1 MTNPEIYR
9 ARSSYFF
16 AAFIYFLCAGISA
29 QSFFV
34 ETLDSF
40 NATLSWSLLICYLFH
55 LGFIRAKVTIFDEGI
70 TITNPLRET
79 TVGWDQVQEIS
90 VKFSMY
96 ISVGG
101 EKIYA
106 WAAQAPG
113 RYHSRTVHATEV
125 RGLQIPDTNSM
136 RAGESP
142 RSNSGVAVAL
152 ARIRH
157 DAFAKTETVSA
168 KYRSDFNVT
177 GLVILVALFA
187 AAILLTIF

>member
-79 TVGWDQVQEIS
+79 TVGWDQVQDIS

-142 RSNSGVAVAL
+142 RSHSGVAVAL

-157 DAFAKTETVSA
+157 DAFAKSETVSA
-168 KYRSDFNVT
+168 TYRADFNVT

>member
-16 AAFIYFLCAGISA
+16 AACIYFFCAGISA
-29 QSFFV
+29 QSFFL
-34 ETLDSF
+34 ESIESF
-40 NATLSWSLLICYLFH
+40 NATLSWCLLICYLFH

-79 TVGWDQVQEIS
+79 TVGWDQVQEIN
-90 VKFSMY
+90 VKYSMY
-96 ISVGG
+96 VIVGG
-101 EKIYA
+101 EKIHA

-113 RYHSRTVHATEV
+113 RYHSRTVHATEI

-142 RSNSGVAVAL
+142 RSHSGVAVAL
-152 ARIRH
+152 ARIRL
-157 DAFAKTETVSA
+157 DAFAKNQSVGATYVSE
-168 KYRSDFNVT
+168 FNGK
-177 GLVILVALFA
+177 GLIALVALSTIA
-187 AAILLTIF
+187 TLLTFF

>member
-16 AAFIYFLCAGISA
+16 AACIYFFCAGISA
-29 QSFFV
+29 QSFFL
-34 ETLDSF
+34 ESIESF
-40 NATLSWSLLICYLFH
+40 NATLSWCLLICYLFH

-79 TVGWDQVQEIS
+79 TVGWDQVQEIN
-90 VKFSMY
+90 VKYSMY
-96 ISVGG
+96 VIVGG
-101 EKIYA
+101 EKIHA

-113 RYHSRTVHATEV
+113 RYHSRTVHATEI

-142 RSNSGVAVAL
+142 RSHSGVAVAL
-152 ARIRH
+152 ARIRL
-157 DAFAKTETVSA
+157 DAFAKSQTVSA
-168 KYRSDFNVT
+168 TNVSEFNGR
-177 GLVILVALFA
+177 GLIALVALSTV
-187 AAILLTIF
+187 AILVTFF

>member
-16 AAFIYFLCAGISA
+16 AACIYFFCAGISA
-29 QSFFV
+29 QSFFL
-34 ETLDSF
+34 ESIESF
-40 NATLSWSLLICYLFH
+40 NATLSWCLLICYLFH

-79 TVGWDQVQEIS
+79 TVGWDQVQEVN
-90 VKFSMY
+90 VKYSMY
-96 ISVGG
+96 VTVGG
-101 EKIYA
+101 EKIHA

-113 RYHSRTVHATEV
+113 RYHSRTVHATEI

-142 RSNSGVAVAL
+142 RSHSGVAVAL
-152 ARIRH
+152 ARIRL
-157 DAFAKTETVSA
+157 DAFAKNQSVGATYVSE
-168 KYRSDFNVT
+168 FNGK
-177 GLVILVALFA
+177 GLIALVALSTVA
-187 AAILLTIF
+187 TLLTFF

>member
-142 RSNSGVAVAL
+142 RSHSGVAVAL

-157 DAFAKTETVSA
+157 DAFDKTQTIGA
-168 KYRSDFNVT
+168 TYRSDFNVT
-177 GLVILVALFA
+177 GLVTLVVLFT
-187 AAILLTIF
+187 AAIFLTVF

>member
-16 AAFIYFLCAGISA
+16 AAFIYFLCAGITA
-29 QSFFV
+29 QSFFL

-142 RSNSGVAVAL
+142 RSHSGVAVAL

-157 DAFAKTETVSA
+157 DDFAKSETVSA
-168 KYRSDFNVT
+168 TYRSDLNVT

>member
-1 MTNPEIYR
+1 MTNPQIYR

-16 AAFIYFLCAGISA
+16 AVCIYFLCAGITA
-29 QSFFV
+29 QSFLV
-34 ETLDSF
+34 ETIDSF
-40 NATLSWSLLICYLFH
+40 IATLSWSLLICYLFH
-55 LGFIRAKVTIFDEGI
+55 LGFIRAKVSIFDEGI

-79 TVGWDQVQEIS
+79 TVGWHQVQEIN

-96 ISVGG
+96 VTVGG
-101 EKIYA
+101 EKIHA

-142 RSNSGVAVAL
+142 RSQSGVAVAL
-152 ARIRH
+152 ARIRL
-157 DAFAKTETVSA
+157 DAFAKSQTVGATYVSE
-168 KYRSDFNVT
+168 FNRN
-177 GLVILVALFA
+177 GLIVLVGLFT
-187 AAILLTIF
+187 AAILLTFF

>member
-16 AAFIYFLCAGISA
+16 AACIYFFCTGISA
-29 QSFFV
+29 QSFFL
-34 ETLDSF
+34 ESIESF
-40 NATLSWSLLICYLFH
+40 NATLSWCLLICYLFH

-90 VKFSMY
+90 VKYSMY
-96 ISVGG
+96 VTVGG
-101 EKIYA
+101 EKIHA

-113 RYHSRTVHATEV
+113 RYHSRTVHATEI

-142 RSNSGVAVAL
+142 RSHSGVAVAL
-152 ARIRH
+152 ARIRL
-157 DAFAKTETVSA
+157 DAFAKSQIVAATYVSE
-168 KYRSDFNVT
+168 FNGK
-177 GLVILVALFA
+177 GLIALVALSTV
-187 AAILLTIF
+187 AILLTFF

>member
-79 TVGWDQVQEIS
+79 TVGWDQVQDIS

-142 RSNSGVAVAL
+142 RSHSGVAVAL

-157 DAFAKTETVSA
+157 DAFAKSETVSA
-168 KYRSDFNVT
+168 TYRSDLNVT

>member
-16 AAFIYFLCAGISA
+16 AAFIYFLCAGITA

-142 RSNSGVAVAL
+142 RSHSGVAVAL

-157 DAFAKTETVSA
+157 DAFAKSQTVVA
-168 KYRSDFNVT
+168 K
-177 GLVILVALFA
+177 
-187 AAILLTIF
+187 

>member
-142 RSNSGVAVAL
+142 RSHSGVAVAL

-157 DAFAKTETVSA
+157 DAFAKSETVSA
-168 KYRSDFNVT
+168 TYRSDLNVT

>member
-16 AAFIYFLCAGISA
+16 AACIYFFCAGISA
-29 QSFFV
+29 QSFFL
-34 ETLDSF
+34 ESIESF
-40 NATLSWSLLICYLFH
+40 NATLSWCLLICYLFH

-79 TVGWDQVQEIS
+79 TVGWDQVQEIN
-90 VKFSMY
+90 VKYSMY
-96 ISVGG
+96 VTVGG
-101 EKIYA
+101 EKIHA

-113 RYHSRTVHATEV
+113 RYHSRTVHATEI

-142 RSNSGVAVAL
+142 RSHSGVAVAL
-152 ARIRH
+152 ARIRL
-157 DAFAKTETVSA
+157 DAFAKNQSVGATYVSE
-168 KYRSDFNVT
+168 FNGK
-177 GLVILVALFA
+177 GLIALVALSTVA
-187 AAILLTIF
+187 TLLTFF

>member
-142 RSNSGVAVAL
+142 RSHSGVAVAL

-157 DAFAKTETVSA
+157 DAFAKSQTVSA
-168 KYRSDFNVT
+168 TYRSDFNVT
-177 GLVILVALFA
+177 GLVTLVLLFT
-187 AAILLTIF
+187 AAIFLTVF

>member
-16 AAFIYFLCAGISA
+16 AAFIYFLCAGITA
-29 QSFFV
+29 QSFFL

-142 RSNSGVAVAL
+142 RSHSGVAVAL

-157 DAFAKTETVSA
+157 DAFAKSETVSA
-168 KYRSDFNVT
+168 TYRSDLNVT

>member
-16 AAFIYFLCAGISA
+16 AAFIYFLAAGITA

-70 TITNPLRET
+70 TITNPLCET

-142 RSNSGVAVAL
+142 RSHSGVAVAL

-157 DAFAKTETVSA
+157 DAFAKSETVSA
-168 KYRSDFNVT
+168 TYRSDLNVT

>member
-16 AAFIYFLCAGISA
+16 AAFIYFLCAGITA

-34 ETLDSF
+34 ESIESF
-40 NATLSWSLLICYLFH
+40 NATLSWCLLICHLFH

-96 ISVGG
+96 VTVGG

-142 RSNSGVAVAL
+142 RSHSGVAVAL
-152 ARIRH
+152 ARIRLE
-157 DAFAKTETVSA
+157 AFVKSQSVGATYVSE
-168 KYRSDFNVT
+168 FNRN
-177 GLVILVALFA
+177 GLVTLVALSTV
-187 AAILLTIF
+187 AILLTFF

>member
-16 AAFIYFLCAGISA
+16 AACIYFFCAGISA
-29 QSFFV
+29 QSFFL
-34 ETLDSF
+34 ESIESF
-40 NATLSWSLLICYLFH
+40 NATLSWCLLICYLFH

-79 TVGWDQVQEIS
+79 TVGWDQVQEVN
-90 VKFSMY
+90 VKYSMY
-96 ISVGG
+96 VTVGG
-101 EKIYA
+101 EKIHA

-113 RYHSRTVHATEV
+113 RYHSRTVHATEI

-142 RSNSGVAVAL
+142 RSHSGVAVAL
-152 ARIRH
+152 ARIRL
-157 DAFAKTETVSA
+157 DAFAKNQSVGATYVSE
-168 KYRSDFNVT
+168 FNGK
-177 GLVILVALFA
+177 GLIALVALSTIA
-187 AAILLTIF
+187 TLLTFF

>member
-16 AAFIYFLCAGISA
+16 AAFIYFLAAGITA

-142 RSNSGVAVAL
+142 RSHSGVAVAL

-157 DAFAKTETVSA
+157 DAFAKSETVSA
-168 KYRSDFNVT
+168 TYRSDFNVT
-177 GLVILVALFA
+177 GLVTLVVLFT
-187 AAILLTIF
+187 AAILLTVF